1 MTERHTS
8 AEEWQP
14 IAIEGLAEVVLNV
27 HDMQRAL
34 DFYRDLLGL
43 EVISP
48 PEDEP
53 DLPASRAATDGLPAL
68 VVLVQLPPDAGRVRT
83 TANAS
88 PSRARDSG

>member
-53 DLPASRAATDGLPAL
+53 DLPASRGRDRRFAR
-68 VVLVQLPPDAGRVRT
+68 AGGAGSVT
-83 TANAS
+83 
-88 PSRARDSG
+88 P